1 MKKIAVFAVM
11 AFGVSFGAY
20 AELVD
25 GIVAT
30 VGTEVILQSEIM
42 QEIAPTLQDLRKST
56 KDEATFNAQADE
68 AVRQALDQAIEHK
81 ILLRE
86 AMLAGLEITDDQVE
100 ERITEIKK
108 RFSSAD
114 EFNKELEKAGETI
127 SDFRGRV
134 KKQIMA
140 ISMGLRKRKEFE
152 KAAEV
157 TEDAV
162 NTYYQENQSK
172 FAHSERVQVR
182 RIFLEAS
189 ADKKVRAQVKQRIGG
204 LKKQL
209 DDGADFAE
217 LAKANSSGP
226 DAAQGGLLGWISRGD
241 LVKNLEDAAFALPEG
256 GVSDVIETDFGFTIL
271 KVEKKESAGTPALDD
286 VRTKIEPEL
295 RAKYADE
302 AYQKWMNEL
311 RKRSRVRIF
320 M

>member
-1 MKKIAVFAVM
+1 
-11 AFGVSFGAY
+11 
-20 AELVD
+20 
-25 GIVAT
+25 

-114 EFNKELEKAGETI
+114 EFNKELERAGETI